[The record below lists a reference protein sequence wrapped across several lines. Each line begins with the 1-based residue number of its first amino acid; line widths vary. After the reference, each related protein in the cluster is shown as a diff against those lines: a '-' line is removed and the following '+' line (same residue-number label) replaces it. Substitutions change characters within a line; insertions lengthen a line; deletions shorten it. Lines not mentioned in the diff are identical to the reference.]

1 METFN
6 INTEWSAAEE
16 RMVVTLAI
24 GGQTFIEKFT
34 RSQWRK
40 FVARLHADPLRI
52 AGVTMTFRGDP
63 KRSTQTAER
72 IRQYLR
78 QVDAAFRATGS
89 TTRI

>member
-1 METFN
+1 METFHTN
-6 INTEWSAAEE
+6 AEWIAAEE

-34 RSQWRK
+34 KSQWRR
-40 FVARLHADPLRI
+40 FVARLDADPLRI

-63 KRSTQTAER
+63 KRSTQTAAG